1 MDDIKKDNTEQ
12 KILEAANEVF
22 IQKGMDGA
30 RMQEIADT
38 AGINK
43 ALLHYYFRT
52 KQKLFD
58 AIFAK
63 AFASAFPRISKIM
76 LSDISIREKLSKFID
91 SYIDLLSKN
100 PFLPTFILKE
110 INRDPE
116 ALANIIRNAG
126 VDPSVILGILEDE
139 MDKGNLKQMDPR
151 ELVINVIALSV
162 FPFAGKPLL
171 TAILY
176 DGDKKAFAAFLKN
189 RKSTLQEF
197 IFNSILLK

>member
-1 MDDIKKDNTEQ
+1 
-12 KILEAANEVF
+12 
-22 IQKGMDGA
+22 MDGA

-52 KQKLFD
+52 KQKTFRRYLRKSICQCIPQDFENN
-58 AIFAK
+58 AIQYFYLKRNYRNLLTAT
-63 AFASAFPRISKIM
+63 
-76 LSDISIREKLSKFID
+76 SICFR
-91 SYIDLLSKN
+91 KN